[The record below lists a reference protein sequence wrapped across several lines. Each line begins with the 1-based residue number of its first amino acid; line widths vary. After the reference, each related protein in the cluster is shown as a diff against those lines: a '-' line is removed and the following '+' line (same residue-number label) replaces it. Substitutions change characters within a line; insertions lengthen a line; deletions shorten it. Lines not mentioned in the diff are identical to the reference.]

1 MNDLEIGRRIKELRE
16 QMNLTQEN
24 FCELANISV
33 AYLSQLETGKRHASL
48 VLTARIAKLLNV
60 SLDFLIYGNS
70 SIDID
75 RQELIDMINNAS
87 NRQLKIIKEVLLNLK
102 K

>member
-33 AYLSQLETGKRHASL
+33 AYLSQLEKDML
-48 VLTARIAKLLNV
+48 VW
-60 SLDFLIYGNS
+60 F
-70 SIDID
+70 
-75 RQELIDMINNAS
+75 
-87 NRQLKIIKEVLLNLK
+87 
-102 K
+102 